1 MKRLLCLM
9 SNMNTGGAETL
20 LMKIY
25 RKIDKSKYQMDFC
38 INVEGSCFYTDEITK
53 MGGKIYHIPS
63 KSESVREFKKCLAD
77 IVHKNRYE
85 YVLRITSNA
94 AGFMD
99 LKIAKKAGARVCAAR
114 SSNSSD
120 GAGLKVKIAH
130 RLGRL
135 LYNRYVDVRFAP
147 SDLAARYTF
156 GNKAYR
162 NGSVAILHNGVDLDV
177 FCYTPDAGKSIRDE
191 FKIPDSVKVIGHIG
205 RFMKQ
210 KNHEFLI
217 DIFSEIHKCD
227 KNTCLLLV
235 GNGELQE
242 QIKDRVKEKGL
253 QDCVIFAGVRADIP
267 QLLSAMD
274 VFLFPSLYEGMP
286 NTVIEAQAT
295 GLPCVI
301 SDSITREADIT
312 GTVQY
317 VSLNESD
324 SVWAEKVL
332 EITNSGIKR
341 HDMTECFKKNRY
353 DIESVTEDFVKLIFD

>member
-1 MKRLLCLM
+1 M
-9 SNMNTGGAETL
+9 
-20 LMKIY
+20 
-25 RKIDKSKYQMDFC
+25 
-38 INVEGSCFYTDEITK
+38 
-53 MGGKIYHIPS
+53 
-63 KSESVREFKKCLAD
+63 
-77 IVHKNRYE
+77 
-85 YVLRITSNA
+85 
-94 AGFMD
+94 
-99 LKIAKKAGARVCAAR
+99 
-114 SSNSSD
+114 
-120 GAGLKVKIAH
+120 
-130 RLGRL
+130 
-135 LYNRYVDVRFAP
+135 
-147 SDLAARYTF
+147 
-156 GNKAYR
+156 
-162 NGSVAILHNGVDLDV
+162 
-177 FCYTPDAGKSIRDE
+177 
-191 FKIPDSVKVIGHIG
+191 IGHIG

-227 KNTCLLLV
+227 KITCLVLV